1 MSHNKKIEEFFSKLE
16 TDNGK
21 TVQKARYRRRN
32 RAWLRKSQR
41 IAIKVYSILKSRD
54 LSQGWL
60 AGELGVSRQQVS
72 KIIKGKE
79 NLTLETISKL
89 ENVLDTKLISV
100 PDFESNEIRLVIG
113 EKNVSNFAMRS
124 EGTSYK
130 GSEEVDELE
139 QDMWSPEPPEYSE
152 AV

>member
-1 MSHNKKIEEFFSKLE
+1 MEEFFRNLE
-16 TDNGK
+16 SDNGK
-21 TVQKARYRRRN
+21 TIQNARYRRRN
-32 RAWLRKSQR
+32 RAWLRKSQH
-41 IAIKVYSILKSRD
+41 IAIKVYSILKSRG

-72 KIIKGKE
+72 KIVRGKE

-100 PDFESNEIRLVIG
+100 PEFQSNETRLAIE
-113 EKNVSNFAMRS
+113 EKNVSKFTLRS

-139 QDMWSPEPPEYSE
+139 QDIWSPEPPEYSE